1 MARSIGQVIRRGEN
15 TFLVRIYLGT
25 SDTGK
30 RDYYNRTVRGSKK
43 DADKVM
49 MELVRRRDA
58 GEPLEESKQ
67 TFAAYAEDWL
77 QQRASSLNPDTIQ
90 SYRRMLKQH
99 AFPKLGN
106 RRISGIDAT
115 DITNLYSGAAAKL
128 SASSIRLLHAIL
140 SSLFTQAFKANL
152 IKKNPLLIVD
162 PPKAQRREMQ
172 TMDAEQAREFIQ
184 QAQQTNYA
192 CILTFLLVS
201 GCRPAEAVGVKWS
214 DVNYEQGSVTIQRQ
228 LKMRRKDDWYF
239 APVKSKSGNRT
250 IALPAEFLRQLKEH
264 RRQQQEQRL
273 RIGPLWQN
281 HNLVFCDLWGNALSL
296 QPVRENFKAI
306 AGKVGLPKTLRM
318 YDTRHTSATLLMER
332 GTNPKVV
339 SERLGHAN
347 IGITLSVYSHVTQ
360 RLQAEASEKLA
371 EALFG

>member
-1 MARSIGQVIRRGEN
+1 MTRKHGQVVRRGDK

-25 SDTGK
+25 TDTGR
-30 RDYYNRTVRGSKK
+30 RDYYNRTVRGTAK
-43 DADKVM
+43 DAERVKV
-49 MELVRRRDA
+49 ELIRRRDA

-77 QQRASSLNPDTIQ
+77 EQRASSLNPSTIK
-90 SYRRMLKQH
+90 SYRQMLIQH
-99 AFPKLGN
+99 AFPKLGQ
-106 RRISGIDAT
+106 RRLSNLEAT
-115 DITNLYSGAAAKL
+115 DITNLYSSVAPKL

-172 TMDAEQAREFIQ
+172 TMDAEQARKFIQ
-184 QAQQTNYA
+184 LAQQTPYA
-192 CILTFLLVS
+192 CILTFLLVT
-201 GCRPAEAVGVKWS
+201 GCHPGEAIGVKWT
-214 DVNYEQGSVTIQRQ
+214 DINFEQASITIQRQ
-228 LKMRRKDDWYF
+228 LKMRSKDDWQF

-264 RRQQQEQRL
+264 RRKQQEQRL

-281 HNLVFCDLWGNALSL
+281 HNLVFCDSWGNALSL
-296 QPVRENFKAI
+296 QPVREQFKAI
-306 AGKVGLPKTLRM
+306 AEKVGLPKTLRM

-371 EALFG
+371 EALF

>member
-1 MARSIGQVIRRGEN
+1 MARRIGQVKQRGEK

-25 SDTGK
+25 TDKGK
-30 RDYYNRTVRGSKK
+30 RDYFNRTVRGSKK
-43 DADKVM
+43 DADKVLV
-49 MELVRRRDA
+49 ELLRRQAA

-77 QQRASSLNPDTIQ
+77 GQRASSLNSSTIK
-90 SYRRMLKQH
+90 SYRQMLTQH
-99 AFPKLGN
+99 AYPKLGQ
-106 RRISGIDAT
+106 RRLSNIEAT
-115 DITNLYSGAAAKL
+115 DITNLYSSAAPKL

-172 TMDAEQAREFIQ
+172 TMDAEQARKFIQ
-184 QAQQTNYA
+184 LAQQTDYA
-192 CILTFLLVS
+192 CILTFLLVT
-201 GCRPAEAVGVKWS
+201 GCRPGEAVGVKWS
-214 DVNYEQGSVTIQRQ
+214 DVNFEQASITIQRQ
-228 LKMRRKDDWYF
+228 LKMRSKDDWQF

-264 RRQQQEQRL
+264 RRKQQEQRL

-296 QPVRENFKAI
+296 RPVREQFKAI
-306 AGKVGLPKTLRM
+306 AKQIGLPKTLRM

-371 EALFG
+371 EALF